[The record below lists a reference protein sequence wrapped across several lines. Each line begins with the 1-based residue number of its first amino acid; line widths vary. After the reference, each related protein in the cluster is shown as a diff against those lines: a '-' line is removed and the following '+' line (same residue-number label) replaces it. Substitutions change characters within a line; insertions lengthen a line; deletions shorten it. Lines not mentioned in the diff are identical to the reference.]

1 MRAGPSSVLFLQAA
15 EPDGI
20 PSPPTIGLGINGPCR
35 SNVGSV
41 RCSRSGASRS
51 KSRRGR
57 NIGPCVQAARPSGAR
72 GSFKH
77 LVSEVTVS
85 RGFGIS
91 RLRWDARFTSIRD
104 AAPAQTASHSL
115 TTWRILTPL
124 VPALSFWIQWKFRLF
139 VLRMSMC
146 KSGTYPE
153 PDTMPSITLKPRNF
167 R

>member
-20 PSPPTIGLGINGPCR
+20 PRPPTIGLGINGPCR

-51 KSRRGR
+51 ESRRGR
-57 NIGPCVQAARPSGAR
+57 NIGPCVHTARPSGAR
-72 GSFKH
+72 GSFQYFNFRSDRFK
-77 LVSEVTVS
+77 
-85 RGFGIS
+85 GICN
-91 RLRWDARFTSIRD
+91 L
-104 AAPAQTASHSL
+104 AAALGCPLHVDTRRRPCANRSHSL

-124 VPALSFWIQWKFRLF
+124 VPALSFWVQWKFRVF